1 MTNEQLIASLTH
13 HARMA
18 LIAGLQQETDLD
30 FLDAKEQID
39 EVTSGETL
47 VQLWARLQATN

>member
-1 MTNEQLIASLTH
+1 MTNEQLIASLAH
-13 HARMA
+13 HARLA